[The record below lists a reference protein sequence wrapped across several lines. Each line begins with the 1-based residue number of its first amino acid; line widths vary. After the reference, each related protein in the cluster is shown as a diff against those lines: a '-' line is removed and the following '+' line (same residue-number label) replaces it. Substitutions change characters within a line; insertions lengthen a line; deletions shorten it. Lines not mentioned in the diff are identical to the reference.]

1 VKNADF
7 HIHGLKAVK
16 EGMVICMDKIKVIIV
31 DDSDFVR
38 DGMRIILSVDE
49 EFQVLGC
56 AKNGKEALELAQ
68 REKADVILMDIQM
81 PEMDGIEATREI
93 VKRKL
98 GKILILTTFDDD
110 DLVEKA
116 LKSGADGYLI
126 KNHTPEQL
134 KQMIKS
140 VYHGGNILDGQVFSK
155 IKNTGVRS
163 SSNFDGSIFTDREL
177 DIISAIAEGLSNK
190 EIAEK
195 LFISEGTVK
204 NHISTILEKG
214 NLSHRTQVAVYYLTG
229 KHGKDL

>member
-1 VKNADF
+1 
-7 HIHGLKAVK
+7 
-16 EGMVICMDKIKVIIV
+16 MDKIKVIIA

-49 EFQVLGC
+49 QFQVIGC
-56 AKNGKEALELAQ
+56 AKNGREALDLAMK
-68 REKADVILMDIQM
+68 EKADVILMDIQM
-81 PEMDGIEATREI
+81 PEMDGIEATKEI
-93 VKRKL
+93 VKRRL
-98 GKILILTTFDDD
+98 GKVLILTTFDED

-116 LKSGADGYLI
+116 IKSGADGYLI

-140 VYHGGNILDGQVFSK
+140 IHDGVNILDGQVFSK
-155 IKNTGVRS
+155 FTDTGIK
-163 SSNFDGSIFTDREL
+163 SNKGFDDSIFTAREL
-177 DIISAIAEGLSNK
+177 DIIVAIAEGLSNK

-214 NLSHRTQVAVYYLTG
+214 GLSHRTQVAVYYLTG
-229 KHGKDL
+229 RK